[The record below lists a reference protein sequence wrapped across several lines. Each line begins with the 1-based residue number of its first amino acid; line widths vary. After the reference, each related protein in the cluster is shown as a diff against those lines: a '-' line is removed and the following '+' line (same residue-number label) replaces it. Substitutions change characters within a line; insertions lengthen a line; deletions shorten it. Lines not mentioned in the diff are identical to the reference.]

1 MVDEDKGKEIMNS
14 KIMTNFE
21 AFTFFQGGI
30 FLKKSTISKNVYFIL
45 FNFFFIFCRF
55 PFLSLAH
62 HQHDSIATHVK
73 ISW

>member
-45 FNFFFIFCRF
+45 FFLFFAD
-55 PFLSLAH
+55 FLF
-62 HQHDSIATHVK
+62 
-73 ISW
+73 

>member
-1 MVDEDKGKEIMNS
+1 MVDEDKGEEIMNS

-45 FNFFFIFCRF
+45 FNFFLFFAD
-55 PFLSLAH
+55 FLF
-62 HQHDSIATHVK
+62 
-73 ISW
+73 

>member
-45 FNFFFIFCRF
+45 FNFFY
-55 PFLSLAH
+55 FLP
-62 HQHDSIATHVK
+62 
-73 ISW
+73 ISFSEFSSPSA

>member
-45 FNFFFIFCRF
+45 FNLFFY
-55 PFLSLAH
+55 FLP
-62 HQHDSIATHVK
+62 
-73 ISW
+73 ISFSEFSSPSA